1 MCDFRMIHSVSAS
14 DTSYSLKDFLD
25 KFTLPQLVKVQDGY
39 YDDFQ
44 RTTIGADTVYKLL
57 TIESVETLLFE
68 DAEGEESR
76 IPLGY
81 PCAVERVAEERF
93 QQKLRLRD
101 LAHDSSAIKFVR
113 VIETDPNFETVIKN
127 GDKLKIEKKKS
138 RENFVAFKKV
148 SDKAKPLLKVPASCQ
163 AKFQALWDGE
173 ELPLAKFVKKNKL
186 PVYVSFIDTITNEHT
201 AEKEEIRGPSKR
213 DSYPVL
219 PEGVVKLKG
228 ILADSFVTATTEVQ
242 GVTSKFSFPKT
253 LPISVVPLT
262 MKATPKSPDVALQ
275 FISSQNNEA
284 GNDIK
289 EFFDDE
295 NQYEDMS
302 GFKPLPS
309 SPQPKRGVTFKGD
322 SEISGKY
329 MTIAQLGQD
338 GLGARHNT
346 YSPVPPVKKVLRS
359 KSVTLPGKGTV
370 LLQRTVSELQLQ
382 TNFMDSKEHVYDDL
396 NFSAPPEVKHS
407 PLLMKRRKSDSSTH
421 QVSKQNLKQLSHVM
435 DQTSKDSESCQH
447 KVEMV
452 SLQISKMSPTLMPC
466 TKMKTFGR
474 KEKVAETESA
484 PGGADNFIVQSCGS
498 QSLNS
503 NPLPQMTTLSAKK
516 HLFYGSEE
524 TKSETTVASN
534 QNILLVP
541 KVTLSSGDALPQ
553 LPSKQG
559 SCPGGSQLSS
569 GDRPVGI
576 KPESKGRRGVTGI
589 RVLPTSTNKKESLPE
604 PPQRSEKDAN
614 AKTKQQGTVE
624 AETPTSKTVKK
635 DPPPRPSRIIK
646 HTGEVLRP
654 EIPHK
659 VTNLLGDKVASFKG
673 RQPVPSPRVKPRSFS
688 KTSQDESH
696 LSSTNEQNFQV
707 APGNGHGT
715 TSRPQSGQEPTT
727 SEEFQSTV
735 KDVSKTSFIIPQD
748 LTTLRVPE
756 VLECLKSL
764 NMQQFE
770 KIFNERQVDGS
781 MLVCLDEEALESFGM
796 DRFHRLKLLKVIAG
810 WRPQL

>member
-1 MCDFRMIHSVSAS
+1 MCDFRMINSVSAS
-14 DTSYSLKDFLD
+14 NTGSYSLRDFLD

-39 YDDFQ
+39 YDELQ
-44 RTTIGADTVYKLL
+44 CTTIGADTVYNLL
-57 TIESVETLLFE
+57 TIESVETVLFE

-81 PCAVERVAEERF
+81 PCTVERVAEERF
-93 QQKLRLRD
+93 QQKLRLQD
-101 LAHDSSAIKFVR
+101 LGHDSSAIKFVR
-113 VIETDPNFETVIKN
+113 VIETDPNYETVIKN
-127 GDKLKIEKKKS
+127 GDKLKIKKKKS

-148 SDKAKPLLKVPASCQ
+148 SDKGKPLLKVPASCQ

-186 PVYVSFIDTITNEHT
+186 PVYVRFIDTITNEDT

-262 MKATPKSPDVALQ
+262 MKAIPKSPDVSLK
-275 FISSQNNEA
+275 FISTKNEA

-289 EFFDDE
+289 EFLDDE

-309 SPQPKRGVTFKGD
+309 SSQPKRGVTFKGD
-322 SEISGKY
+322 SEISGKC
-329 MTIAQLGQD
+329 MTIAQLGHD

-346 YSPVPPVKKVLRS
+346 YSPVPPKRVLRS

-370 LLQRTVSELQLQ
+370 LLQRTNSELQLQ
-382 TNFMDSKEHVYDDL
+382 ANVMDSKEHVYDDL
-396 NFSAPPEVKHS
+396 NFSARPEAKHN
-407 PLLMKRRKSDSSTH
+407 PLLMERRRSDSSTH
-421 QVSKQNLKQLSHVM
+421 QVSKQNLNKLMHVM
-435 DQTSKDSESCQH
+435 DQTSEDSESCQH
-447 KVEMV
+447 QGEVV
-452 SLQISKMSPTLMPC
+452 SLKISKMSPTLMSC

-484 PGGADNFIVQSCGS
+484 PGGADNFIVQSCAS
-498 QSLNS
+498 QSLNR
-503 NPLPQMTTLSAKK
+503 NPLPQTTTSSAKK
-516 HLFYGSEE
+516 NLFYGSEE
-524 TKSETTVASN
+524 TESETTVALN

-541 KVTLSSGDALPQ
+541 KVTRSSGDALPSV
-553 LPSKQG
+553 PFKQG
-559 SCPGGSQLSS
+559 SCSGGSQLSS
-569 GDRPVGI
+569 GDRPVGT
-576 KPESKGRRGVTGI
+576 KPEANGRHSVNGM
-589 RVLPTSTNKKESLPE
+589 RVLPTSTNKTESLPE
-604 PPQRSEKDAN
+604 PPQRSDKDAN
-614 AKTKQQGTVE
+614 SKTQQQGTLV
-624 AETPTSKTVKK
+624 ADTSASKTVKK
-635 DPPPRPSRIIK
+635 DPPPRPSRIK
-646 HTGEVLRP
+646 HTGEVIRP

-659 VTNLLGDKVASFKG
+659 ATNVLGDKVASFKG

-696 LSSTNEQNFQV
+696 LSPTNEQKLQV
-707 APGNGHGT
+707 TPGIGHDT
-715 TSRPQSGQEPTT
+715 TSRPKTGQEPTT

-748 LTTLRVPE
+748 LTTLRVTE